1 MKKIAIKTLGCKV
14 NTYESESIWQM
25 FEAVGYE
32 RVKPDEYADV
42 YVINTCTVTNSGDRK
57 SRQAVRK
64 MIRINPDAVTI
75 VIGCYAQMA
84 PDEIEA
90 IEGVDIVMG
99 TQGRDRIL
107 EYVEKFQKERMQFTK
122 VDNIIEQKAF
132 EDLNITHFESKTRA
146 FLKIQ
151 EGCNNFCSFCI
162 IPWARGLMRSQK
174 PENVISQIEM
184 LVSKGIKEV
193 VLTGIHTAGYGE
205 DLDDYNFANLLS
217 DIDKIEGL
225 ERIRI
230 SSIEISQITEEVLDV
245 MRKSTKL
252 ADHLHVPIQAGSD
265 EVLEPMRRHYTI
277 EEFETKVAS
286 LREIFPHI
294 SLTTDVI
301 VGFPGETDEMY
312 EKTVDNLER
321 IGFNELH
328 VFPYSK
334 RNGTPAA
341 KMDNQVDDTVKKKR
355 VHGLLQLND
364 QLGEKY
370 ASAFE
375 GDIASVLVERVNRSG
390 KLEGHTSNYL
400 KVEFEADEK
409 LVGELV
415 LVEITKAGYPL
426 NIGEKINV
434 K

>member
-25 FEAVGYE
+25 FQENGYQ
-32 RVKPDEYADV
+32 RVDASEFADV

-57 SRQAVRK
+57 SRQAIRK
-64 MIRINPDAVTI
+64 MIRQNPDAVTV

-84 PDEIEA
+84 PEEIEA

-99 TQGRDRIL
+99 TQGRERL
-107 EYVEKFQKERMQFTK
+107 FEYVTKFQEERAPMQ
-122 VDNIIEQKAF
+122 VVGNIIEQKQF
-132 EDLNITHFESKTRA
+132 EGLNITHFESKTRA

-162 IPWARGLMRSQK
+162 IPWARGLMRSQA
-174 PENVISQIEM
+174 PETVIKQIEE
-184 LVSKGIKEV
+184 LVATGVKEV

-205 DLDDYNFANLLS
+205 DLEDYNFANLLS

-230 SSIEISQITEEVLDV
+230 SSIEISQITDEVLDV

-265 EVLEPMRRHYTI
+265 GILKPMRRHYTI
-277 EEFETKVAS
+277 AEFKQKVDE
-286 LREIFPHI
+286 LRSIFPNI
-294 SLTTDVI
+294 SLTTDII
-301 VGFPGETDEMY
+301 VGFPGETDEHFDQTI
-312 EKTVDNLER
+312 ENLKA

-341 KMDNQVDDTVKKKR
+341 KMENQVADDVKKAR
-355 VHGLLQLND
+355 VHKLIELNAHLAK
-364 QLGEKY
+364 QY
-370 ASAFE
+370 ANKFA
-375 GDIASVLVERVNRSG
+375 GDIESVLVERVNKNG
-390 KLEGHTSNYL
+390 LLEGHTANYL
-400 KVEFEADEK
+400 KVEFAGSES

-415 LVEITKAGYPL
+415 NVELTSMNYPL
-426 NIGEKINV
+426 NIGEKLSR
-434 K
+434 